1 MANKLCKYC
10 RTEIDAKAKVCP
22 QCKRSQGLS
31 GGAIVLIIIGIIAVV
46 LVMSGACSSFIKGF
60 KEASERADAKKE
72 ASKYSESEYKN
83 ACRSVTFDEIARD
96 DDMMKG
102 DKVKFTGKVIQ
113 VSSDIYRMNVTK
125 EKFGYS
131 DAIALDME
139 DADVDK
145 KILEDDIVTIWGQSA
160 GSYSYTAVMGQE
172 VTVPKVIVIYAENH
186 GKQKE

>member
-31 GGAIVLIIIGIIAVV
+31 GGATALIIIGIIAVV
-46 LVMSGACSSFIKGF
+46 LVMSGACSGFIKGF
-60 KEASERADAKKE
+60 KEASERAGAKKE

-125 EKFGYS
+125 EKFGYT

-139 DADVDK
+139 DAGVDK